1 MRSDYGAAAEFYDL
15 VADRQ
20 ARVSGPVLTTA
31 LSGLPTAAGPVVEI
45 GAGTGRITELIGA
58 VLPAARILA
67 TEPCD
72 PMRAVLTARVLR
84 GELGGRVTV
93 RAEPAQTLALPDRIS
108 AAVIF
113 GVVNHLT
120 PDERVE
126 LLRRLARR
134 LPPGAPIVVELMGGT
149 RARSIRRTRILR
161 EPLGELV
168 YEWWGSAEAVADRRL
183 HWRTTWKVLRGDE
196 LVRVVREDYDW
207 ELVGL
212 PELAAETGLR
222 SRLLGPEI
230 GVLTT

>member
-1 MRSDYGAAAEFYDL
+1 MRSDYAAAAEFYEL

-20 ARVSGPVLTTA
+20 VRVSGPVLVTA
-31 LSGLPTAAGPVVEI
+31 LAGVDTSAGPVVEI
-45 GAGTGRITELIGA
+45 GAGTGRVTEIIA
-58 VLPAARILA
+58 EVLPGARVLAA
-67 TEPCD
+67 EPCD

-84 GELGGRVTV
+84 GDLRDRVTV
-93 RAEPAQTLALPDRIS
+93 VAESAQTLPLPDRIS
-108 AAVIF
+108 AAVVF

-120 PDERVE
+120 PDERVD

-134 LPPGAPIVVELMGGT
+134 LPQGAPIVVELMGGT
-149 RARSIRRTRILR
+149 RAQPVRRTRILR
-161 EPLGELV
+161 EPIGGLV
-168 YEWWGSAEAVADRRL
+168 YEWWGSAEPVTDRRL

-196 LVRVVREDYDW
+196 LVRLVREDYDW

-212 PELAAETGLR
+212 DELAEETGLR